1 MRLSVIVPM
10 LNEERTITAALR
22 AIRAG
27 APDAEVI
34 VVDGGSVDL
43 SRRLAKPY
51 CDRLIEAPRGRAR
64 QMNAGAALAGGEVL
78 GFVHADTIV
87 PSGYAQNIELALAD
101 PETVG
106 GWFEVE
112 LDDPAPLSR
121 SIAFLT
127 NLRSRICR
135 VAGGGQA
142 IFVRRSVFERLGG
155 FPEIEIWED
164 LEFARRLKCT
174 GRTACVKPPVLASAR
189 RWQRDGIVQTAARI
203 WTLRLLYLLGAR
215 PALLKRFYADRR

>member
-27 APDAEVI
+27 ARDAEVI

-43 SRRLAKPY
+43 SPRLAKPC

-64 QMNAGAALAGGEVL
+64 QMNAGAALACGEVL

-87 PSGYAQNIELALAD
+87 PSSYSQDIELALAD
-101 PETVG
+101 PEIVG

-112 LDDPAPLSR
+112 LDDPAPLPR
-121 SIAFLT
+121 SIAFLI
-127 NLRSRICR
+127 NLRSRLCR
-135 VAGGGQA
+135 VAAGDQA
-142 IFVRRSVFERLGG
+142 IFTRRLIFEHLGG
-155 FPEIEIWED
+155 FPDLEIWED
-164 LEFARRLKCT
+164 LEFARRLKRA
-174 GRTACVKPPVLASAR
+174 GRTACVKSRVLASAR
-189 RWQRDGIVQTAARI
+189 RWKRDGIVQTIARI
-203 WTLRLLYLLGAR
+203 WTLRLLYHLGAR

>member
-10 LNEERTITAALR
+10 LNEERTIVAALR
-22 AIRAG
+22 AIRTG
-27 APDAEVI
+27 AQDAEII
-34 VVDGGSVDL
+34 VVDGGSTDL
-43 SRRLAKPY
+43 SCQLAKPC
-51 CDRLIEAPRGRAR
+51 CDRLIEAARGRAR
-64 QMNAGAALAGGEVL
+64 QMNAGATLANGEVL

-87 PSGYAQNIELALAD
+87 PPGYAQSIKLALAD
-101 PETVG
+101 PEIVG

-121 SIAFLT
+121 SIGFLT
-127 NLRSRICR
+127 NLRSRFCR
-135 VAGGGQA
+135 VAAGGQA
-142 IFVRRSVFERLGG
+142 IFARRSVFERLGG

-164 LEFARRLKCT
+164 LEFARRLKRA
-174 GRTACVKPPVLASAR
+174 GRTACVKPRVLASAR
-189 RWQRDGIVQTAARI
+189 RWKRDGIVQTAARI

>member
-10 LNEERTITAALR
+10 LNEERTIVAALR

-27 APDAEVI
+27 SQEAEII
-34 VVDGGSVDL
+34 VVDGGSTDL
-43 SRRLAKPY
+43 SCRLAKPG
-51 CDRLIEAPRGRAR
+51 CDRLVEAQRGRAR

-87 PSGYAQNIELALAD
+87 PPGYAQNIELALAD
-101 PETVG
+101 PEVVG

-121 SIAFLT
+121 SIALLT
-127 NLRSRICR
+127 NLRSRIWR
-135 VAGGGQA
+135 VAAGGQA
-142 IFVRRSVFERLGG
+142 IFARRSIFEQLGG

-164 LEFARRLKCT
+164 LEFSRQLKRA
-174 GRTACVKPPVLASAR
+174 GRTTCVKPRVLASAR
-189 RWQRDGIVQTAARI
+189 RWKRDGIMQTAARI
-203 WTLRLLYLLGAR
+203 GTLRLLYLVGAR